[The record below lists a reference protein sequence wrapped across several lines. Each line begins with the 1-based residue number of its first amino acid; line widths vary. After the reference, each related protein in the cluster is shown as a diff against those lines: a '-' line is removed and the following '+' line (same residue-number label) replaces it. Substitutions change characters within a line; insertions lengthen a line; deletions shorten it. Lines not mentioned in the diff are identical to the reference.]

1 MERLLRQAGDNRM
14 KTISVVVP
22 AFNER
27 DNIAALYERTSAVMR
42 ALSSY
47 DYEFIFLD
55 DGSTDGT
62 RDIIE
67 DLCARD
73 PKVRAVF
80 SARNFG
86 YSRTIFYGMLLAQGD
101 CAVLLHADLQ
111 NPPELI
117 PQFVAQWE
125 NGCQVVLGVKK
136 GSKENRLLYFC
147 RKCYYALM
155 KHISDF
161 DHVSQA
167 TDFELLDRSFLEILR
182 SVRMRT
188 PYLRGLIME
197 YAHSIGRVE
206 YTQERRL
213 KGKSHF
219 NFYRYYDFAMLGIT
233 STSKKL
239 LRPATLFGAFFALAA
254 VLFAFIAV
262 IAQLIV
268 RGDVSVLI
276 TRLLILLLLFAAG
289 VQTFFI
295 GLLGEYVLALI
306 GNAADKPIVVEK
318 LRINFHDHQ

>member
-1 MERLLRQAGDNRM
+1 M

-27 DNIAALYERTSAVMR
+27 DNIAALYERTSAVLR
-42 ALSSY
+42 ALEAY
-47 DYEFIFLD
+47 DYEIIFID

-62 RDIIE
+62 RAVIE

-86 YSRTIFYGMLLAQGD
+86 YSRTIFYGMLLARGD

-117 PQFVAQWE
+117 PRFIALWE
-125 NGCQVVLGVKK
+125 SGCQVVLGVKK
-136 GSKENRLLYFC
+136 ASRENRLLYFC

-155 KHISDF
+155 KRISDY

-167 TDFELLDRSFLEILR
+167 TDFELLDRSFLDVLAA
-182 SVRMRT
+182 VRVNT

-197 YAHSIGRVE
+197 YGHNIGRVE
-206 YTQERRL
+206 YTQEKRAS
-213 KGKSHF
+213 GKSHF

-239 LRPATLFGAFFALAA
+239 LRPATFIGAFFAAAA
-254 VLFAFIAV
+254 VLLSVIFGVAYLIAP
-262 IAQLIV
+262 
-268 RGDVSVLI
+268 GDAGVLA
-276 TRLLILLLLFAAG
+276 TRLLLLVVLFAAG

-295 GLLGEYVLALI
+295 GLLGEYVLAVVHHH
-306 GNAADKPIVVEK
+306 AVKPVVTEAK
-318 LRINFHDHQ
+318 RINFPRES